1 MTTINNLFADSLH
14 THMRKRDYTVV
25 AFAKACNVSE
35 NTVYKW
41 RRGEAATLES
51 IARCAHV
58 LEVHPAALLGATRVH
73 ADFVQLW
80 KHRPLRK
87 KARKAA

>member
-14 THMRKRDYTVV
+14 THMRKRDITIA
-25 AFAKACNVSE
+25 AFAERCGVSE

-51 IARCAHV
+51 IARAAHV
-58 LEVHPAALLGATRVH
+58 LDVHPAAMLGATKVH
-73 ADFVQLW
+73 ADYQALW
-80 KHRPLRK
+80 NNRPRK
-87 KARKAA
+87 RKAA

>member
-1 MTTINNLFADSLH
+1 MSTINHLFADGLH
-14 THMRKRDYTVV
+14 THMRKRDYTIV
-25 AFAKACNVSE
+25 AFAKACSVSE

-58 LEVHPAALLGATRVH
+58 LEVHPAVLLGATRVH

-80 KHRPLRK
+80 KRRPRR
-87 KARKAA
+87 RKAA